1 MEDFQSSIESIQTIL
16 TGLDFSK
23 NDDLMDRTRW
33 EMYYKLREIKLF

>member
-23 NDDLMDRTRW
+23 NDDLMRMRW